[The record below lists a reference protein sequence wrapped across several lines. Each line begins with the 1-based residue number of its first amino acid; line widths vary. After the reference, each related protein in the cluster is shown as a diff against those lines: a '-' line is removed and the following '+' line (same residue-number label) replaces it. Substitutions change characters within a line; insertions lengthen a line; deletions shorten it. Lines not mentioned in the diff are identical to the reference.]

1 MSTKQFKYIFAF
13 NMFFQII
20 PQFTVYDGNW
30 CGERPGHIKNLYLLV
45 TIFNV
50 VEFFHGV
57 I

>member
-1 MSTKQFKYIFAF
+1 MFAF